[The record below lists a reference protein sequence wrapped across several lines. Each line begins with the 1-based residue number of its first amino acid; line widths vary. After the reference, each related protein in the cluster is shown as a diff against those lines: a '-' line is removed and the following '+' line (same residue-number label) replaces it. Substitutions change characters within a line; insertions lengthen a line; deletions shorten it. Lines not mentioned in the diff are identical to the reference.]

1 MRGVL
6 WRRLLTSLGCCKR
19 KNTAK
24 GAIDPRLLLGFIC
37 GEERCGILKQ
47 SKAAVIIKFLKAYL
61 CYHVQCYHVQTAI
74 ARGKVIIV
82 DLTIVYVPYRFFGKE
97 LLCVID
103 KNRQNRLA
111 WQEDIDNSVNGR
123 YNKGNQ

>member
-1 MRGVL
+1 MAPGL
-6 WRRLLTSLGCCKR
+6 KR
-19 KNTAK
+19 KNPAK

-61 CYHVQCYHVQTAI
+61 CYHVQTAI

>member
-19 KNTAK
+19 KDPAK
-24 GAIDPRLLLGFIC
+24 GAINPRLLLGFIC

-61 CYHVQCYHVQTAI
+61 CYHVQTAI

-82 DLTIVYVPYRFFGKE
+82 DLTIVYVP
-97 LLCVID
+97 
-103 KNRQNRLA
+103 
-111 WQEDIDNSVNGR
+111 
-123 YNKGNQ
+123 